1 MTKNKINFFN
11 EKTKYQV
18 KKRNLIRM
26 WIEKSIEKEKRIPGD
41 INIIICSDDYLY
53 EMNINYLKHD
63 TFTDIITFDYSEEN
77 SVSGDLFISIERVR
91 ENAKKFSGRV
101 ENELHRVIIHGILHL
116 CGYDDKTDEEK
127 GKMRQKENDYLSER
141 PEGMVLSA

>member
-1 MTKNKINFFN
+1 
-11 EKTKYQV
+11 
-18 KKRNLIRM
+18 M